1 MGGGGMSKIFGAA
14 ALACSILTIFAPGV
28 SISASIAAI
37 VLAIFA
43 ALAGDRMFA
52 SATSIVVAINAFFLS
67 LPIWIILGS
76 YGPYR
81 VDLLVILLIGLAAPF
96 AAMYLETTLRR
107 RRLSAS

>member
-1 MGGGGMSKIFGAA
+1 MSKIFGAA
-14 ALACSILTIFAPGV
+14 ALVCSILTIFAPGV
-28 SISASIAAI
+28 SISASIIAI

-67 LPIWIILGS
+67 LPIWIILGA

-81 VDLLVILLIGLAAPF
+81 VDHLVLLLMGLAAPF
-96 AAMYLETTLRR
+96 AAMYIETMLRR
-107 RRLSAS
+107 RRVAAS